1 MKSKISAMMD
11 GELSGAELDELVR
24 TLHDGGEALETW
36 RRYHLISDAFRDT
49 QVLSS
54 GFSTRFADR
63 LAQEPTILSPASLPR
78 RPGKS
83 GNRLPFSIAASGAAV
98 ALVGWL
104 AFQVSAPVGEQIA
117 QTTIPERASVAST
130 TIVPMPG
137 QVNDYLLAH
146 QNYSPRSALQGV
158 APYVRTASDP
168 IRQK

>member
-11 GELSGAELDELVR
+11 GELSGPELDAIVKA
-24 TLHDGGEALETW
+24 LHDGGEALETW

-54 GFSTRFADR
+54 GFSARFAER
-63 LAQEPTILSPASLPR
+63 LALEPTILSPVSVPR
-78 RPGKS
+78 RAEKIRH
-83 GNRLPFSIAASGAAV
+83 RLPLSIAASGAAV

-104 AFQVSAPVGEQIA
+104 AFQVSVPVGDQIA
-117 QTTIPERASVAST
+117 LTKGPEQASVAST
-130 TIVPMPG
+130 AVVPMPG

-158 APYVRTASDP
+158 APYVRTVSEP
-168 IRQK
+168 VRPR